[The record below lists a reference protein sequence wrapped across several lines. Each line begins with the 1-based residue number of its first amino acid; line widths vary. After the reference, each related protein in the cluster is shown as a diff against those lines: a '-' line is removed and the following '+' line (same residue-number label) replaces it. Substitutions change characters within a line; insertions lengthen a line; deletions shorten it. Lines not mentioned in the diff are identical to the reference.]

1 MISCCAATADFTQLV
16 KEPLSRH
23 SAPKW
28 LICFWGEWVT
38 VSKSRNTDSAR
49 WRRILGR
56 VQFFLLQSL
65 SRSSERVNALRVR
78 IKFSV
83 VTPST
88 SVPLVQRWLDG
99 PPLKRK
105 RPSKQS
111 SICFGKRY
119 ARDLIDITSMKTLEK
134 STRAHIPWNVTFLT
148 LTLGLCHCKGGLL
161 FPYVLR

>member
-1 MISCCAATADFTQLV
+1 MISCCATTADFTQLV
-16 KEPLSRH
+16 KELLSRH

-28 LICFWGEWVT
+28 LICFWREWVT
-38 VSKSRNTDSAR
+38 VCKSRNTDSAR
-49 WRRILGR
+49 WRRIPGR

-88 SVPLVQRWLDG
+88 
-99 PPLKRK
+99 LKRK

-111 SICFGKRY
+111 SICFGKCY
-119 ARDLIDITSMKTLEK
+119 ARELIDITSMKTLEK
-134 STRAHIPWNVTFLT
+134 STRAHIPWNVTFLP
-148 LTLGLCHCKGGLL
+148 LTLGLCRCKGGLP